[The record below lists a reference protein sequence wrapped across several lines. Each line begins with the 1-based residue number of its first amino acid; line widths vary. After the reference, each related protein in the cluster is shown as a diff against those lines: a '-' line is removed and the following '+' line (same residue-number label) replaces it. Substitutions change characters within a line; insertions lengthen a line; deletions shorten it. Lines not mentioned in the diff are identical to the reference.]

1 MHAGPLAATEGSRL
15 LFKISSKLNRMRLL
29 PCATGLVLVITTAG
43 KEEDKAR
50 HLQKEGD
57 LG

>member
-1 MHAGPLAATEGSRL
+1 MRAGPLAATEGSRL

-29 PCATGLVLVITTAG
+29 PSATGLVLVITTAG

-50 HLQKEGD
+50 HLQ
-57 LG
+57 